1 MRIVVAPAAFKGT
14 MTAAE
19 AVEAIC
25 TRISREHPGA
35 DLVRM
40 PMADGGDGTVDVLV
54 ACGFAPVEL
63 AAADALGAPRPTIAG
78 RRGGTFAVEL
88 ARTCGMHTID
98 TAEPRRASTLGLGLA
113 MRAAIDAGAGE
124 LLVGLGGSASTDG
137 GLGLLRGLAGVDEC
151 DGLDELAHVVAS
163 GQAPSLPMLAV
174 PVTVLVD
181 VASPLIGPLG
191 AAHAFGSQK
200 GLDAAG
206 CAEADAVLEAW
217 AALLAG
223 GAGAA
228 LAALG
233 ARLMPGGPEVARRIG
248 LPEAIAGADLV
259 VTGEGRLDATTLA
272 GKAPAAVWALAARA
286 GVPCEVIA
294 GSIDPGLDLGRV
306 PAEVRL
312 LAG

>member
-1 MRIVVAPAAFKGT
+1 

-217 AALLAG
+217 AALLGVDAALPGLGAAG

-233 ARLMPGGPEVARRIG
+233 ARLTPGGPEVARRIG